1 MSEKIKNQSDII
13 ELTSKKLDGKVSK
26 SDILKVYH
34 ALFDSILEEITNGN
48 DVRLRGYLG
57 FKIHEKNGYY
67 TKNIWKTSDDEDDRV
82 YVEPKKYIK
91 VSGLQRFKNIRI
103 K

>member
-34 ALFDSILEEITNGN
+34 ALFDSILEEVSNGY
-48 DVRLRGYLG
+48 DIRLRGYLG

>member
-1 MSEKIKNQSDII
+1 MSEKLKNQSDII
-13 ELTSKKLDGKVSK
+13 ELTSKKLDGTVSK

-34 ALFDSILEEITNGN
+34 ALFDSILEEVTNGN

>member
-1 MSEKIKNQSDII
+1 MNKKLKNQSDII
-13 ELTSKKLDGKVSK
+13 ELTSQKLDGEVSK

-34 ALFDSILEEITNGN
+34 ALFDSILEEVSNGH

>member
-13 ELTSKKLDGKVSK
+13 ELTSQKLDGAVSK

-34 ALFDSILEEITNGN
+34 ALFDSILEEVTNGN

-57 FKIHEKNGYY
+57 FKIHQKNGYY
-67 TKNIWKTSDDEDDRV
+67 TKNIWKTSDNEDDRV

-91 VSGLQRFKNIRI
+91 VSGLQRFKNLRI

>member
-1 MSEKIKNQSDII
+1 MSDKIKNQSDII

-34 ALFDSILEEITNGN
+34 ALFDSILEEVTNGN
-48 DVRLRGYLG
+48 NVRLRGYLG

>member
-13 ELTSKKLDGKVSK
+13 ELASKKLDSEVSK

-34 ALFDSILEEITNGN
+34 ALFDSIIEEVSNGN

-91 VSGLQRFKNIRI
+91 VSGLQRFKNIKI

>member
-1 MSEKIKNQSDII
+1 MNKKLKNQSDII
-13 ELTSKKLDGKVSK
+13 ELTSKKLDGEVSK

-34 ALFDSILEEITNGN
+34 ALFDSILEEVTNGN

-57 FKIHEKNGYY
+57 FKIHQKNGYY

-91 VSGLQRFKNIRI
+91 VSGLQRFKNLRI